1 MGLHTHTEWLPVA
14 LRPACILTL
23 ALYPILAQ
31 LSPALAMPPPMPPPM
46 PMPPRRSSDPR
57 RSSELRSNGPLVASR
72 TWCGDQSAGPRS
84 PALAFGRE
92 VSQRPET
99 FHAARFGRYPAQ
111 PQQQTRWPVTAAE
124 QTLPAVSHV
133 HVCSHFD
140 VPVHVICGRLLCIT
154 FVWHCTYGTAPGSN
168 ERSLDLASR
177 LENMRSRGAGRSARG
192 APGRPDRVFFER

>member
-1 MGLHTHTEWLPVA
+1 MAPSRAASCMYTDSRVVSHPGTAQPGTCDAAAHAAADADATTPQQRSAPLERASLQ
-14 LRPACILTL
+14 RPASG
-23 ALYPILAQ
+23 Q
-31 LSPALAMPPPMPPPM
+31 Q
-46 PMPPRRSSDPR
+46 D
-57 RSSELRSNGPLVASR
+57 VVWSR
-72 TWCGDQSAGPRS
+72 CGDQSAGPRS

-124 QTLPAVSHV
+124 QTLFQPSRMSMW
-133 HVCSHFD
+133 CSHFD

>member
-1 MGLHTHTEWLPVA
+1 MYTDSRVVSHPGTAQPGTCDAAAHAAADADATTPQQRSAPLERASLQ
-14 LRPACILTL
+14 RPASG
-23 ALYPILAQ
+23 Q
-31 LSPALAMPPPMPPPM
+31 Q
-46 PMPPRRSSDPR
+46 D
-57 RSSELRSNGPLVASR
+57 VVWSR
-72 TWCGDQSAGPRS
+72 CGDQSAGPRS

-154 FVWHCTYGTAPGSN
+154 FVWHCTYGTARAVTGSRF
-168 ERSLDLASR
+168 EARKYAVAR
-177 LENMRSRGAGRSARG
+177 RGAVRARRTR
-192 APGRPDRVFFER
+192 ATRPGFF

>member
-1 MGLHTHTEWLPVA
+1 MAPSRAASCMYTDYRVVSHPGTAQPGTCDAAAHAAADADATTPQQRSAPLERASLQ
-14 LRPACILTL
+14 RPASG
-23 ALYPILAQ
+23 Q
-31 LSPALAMPPPMPPPM
+31 Q
-46 PMPPRRSSDPR
+46 D
-57 RSSELRSNGPLVASR
+57 VVWSR
-72 TWCGDQSAGPRS
+72 CGDQSAGPRS

-154 FVWHCTYGTAPGSN
+154 FVWHCTYGTARAVTGSRF
-168 ERSLDLASR
+168 EARKYAVAR
-177 LENMRSRGAGRSARG
+177 RGAVRARRTR
-192 APGRPDRVFFER
+192 ATRPGFF